1 METINN
7 ELDDSNLSETRKK
20 KGENYRK
27 IKKKTVLIVGD
38 SMLNGIE
45 ESKLSKTRHIRVQSI
60 PGGKIDDIKEN
71 LNDLLHEELQKVI
84 IHVGTNNAMTDTP
97 KEIFEK
103 LISLK
108 HQIESILPKCEV
120 TISNLIMRTD
130 EPKASKINEEVNSF
144 IKSASINFV
153 ENSNIKGKQLGK
165 RGLHLNIQGNKM
177 FARNLLNAIR
187 N

>member
-1 METINN
+1 MIVTYQKPKEKSRKLPKN
-7 ELDDSNLSETRKK
+7 KK
-20 KGENYRK
+20 KN
-27 IKKKTVLIVGD
+27 VLIVGD

-45 ESKLSKTRHIRVQSI
+45 ESNLLKTRHIRVQPI
-60 PGGKIDDIKEN
+60 PGGKTDDIKEN
-71 LNDLLHEELQKVI
+71 FNELLHEELQKVRI
-84 IHVGTNNAMTDTP
+84 DVGINNAMTDIP

-108 HQIESILPKCEV
+108 HHIESVLSKCEV
-120 TISNLIMRTD
+120 TISNLIMKTD
-130 EPKASKINEEVNSF
+130 EPKASKINEEVNNF
-144 IKSASINFV
+144 IKSANINFV

>member
-103 LISLK
+103 LTSLK
-108 HQIESILPKCEV
+108 CHIESILPKCEV

-130 EPKASKINEEVNSF
+130 EPKAAKINEEANRL
-144 IKSASINFV
+144 IKWTNIIFL

-165 RGLHLNIQGNKM
+165 RGLHLISKVAKDLQETY
-177 FARNLLNAIR
+177 
-187 N
+187 

>member
-1 METINN
+1 
-7 ELDDSNLSETRKK
+7 
-20 KGENYRK
+20 
-27 IKKKTVLIVGD
+27 
-38 SMLNGIE
+38 MLNGIE

-71 LNDLLHEELQKVI
+71 LNDLLHEKLRKVI
-84 IHVGTNNAMTDTP
+84 IHVGTNNAMTDP
-97 KEIFEK
+97 SKEIFEK

-120 TISNLIMRTD
+120 TISNLIMRKD
-130 EPKASKINEEVNSF
+130 ESKAANEEVNRL
-144 IKSASINFV
+144 IKSVDINFV

>member
-1 METINN
+1 
-7 ELDDSNLSETRKK
+7 
-20 KGENYRK
+20 
-27 IKKKTVLIVGD
+27 
-38 SMLNGIE
+38 MLNGIE

-84 IHVGTNNAMTDTP
+84 IHVGANNAITNTP
-97 KEIFEK
+97 KEILEK

-130 EPKASKINEEVNSF
+130 KPKVSKINEELNSF
-144 IKSASINFV
+144 IKSANISFV